1 MKRIALA
8 TVFAAIACSMAF
20 AKSGTFASL
29 SASVTSLN
37 QRAPL
42 YTTEQE
48 RLVSAIAGSILNIA
62 AFADRFE
69 PGDSFQV
76 RNVTS
81 TAHGAKY
88 SLQRR
93 AEVFTV
99 EVGAHVWA
107 PKAYGRL
114 ARSFMADGAGLS
126 ISEDPVTDSGTG
138 VSQDGVG
145 VPIGRE
151 NARLS
156 RLLQAHPRSSAL
168 HERAA
173 MLLALA
179 AADRATGEG
188 DIRPLLCRMTAHLAV
203 ARALR
208 GDRLSADGQV
218 AERLL
223 AQLSDRE
230 LTVTRAAQAEARLLD
245 GPVTFGDTPT
255 LQIVPADAVRPANR

>member
-8 TVFAAIACSMAF
+8 AVFAAIACSMAF
-20 AKSGTFASL
+20 AKSGTFSSL

-37 QRAPL
+37 ESEPL
-42 YTTEQE
+42 YTTAQE

-76 RNVTS
+76 RNIARDDNS
-81 TAHGAKY
+81 AKY
-88 SLQRR
+88 SLRR
-93 AEVFTV
+93 RTEIFTV
-99 EVGAHVWA
+99 EVGAHVWT

-126 ISEDPVTDSGTG
+126 ISEDSTIDPGGAALVDGSG
-138 VSQDGVG
+138 VV
-145 VPIGRE
+145 IARE

-156 RLLQAHPRSSAL
+156 RLLQAHPRAWAL

-179 AADRATGEG
+179 AADRATAEG

-203 ARALR
+203 ARALH
-208 GDRLSADGQV
+208 GDRLSANGQL

-223 AQLSDRE
+223 GQLSDRE
-230 LTVTRAAQAEARLLD
+230 LTVARAAQPEARLLD
-245 GPVTFGDTPT
+245 GPVTFGDRPT
-255 LQIVPADAVRPANR
+255 LEIVPGEPVQSARR

>member
-8 TVFAAIACSMAF
+8 TAFAAIACSMAF
-20 AKSGTFASL
+20 AKSGTFSSL
-29 SASVTSLN
+29 SASMTSLN
-37 QRAPL
+37 QSAPL

-76 RNVTS
+76 RNITHA
-81 TAHGAKY
+81 AHGAKY

-99 EVGAHVWA
+99 EVGAHVWT
-107 PKAYGRL
+107 PKAYDRL

-126 ISEDPVTDSGTG
+126 ISEDPASDQGGAGFEEGAG
-138 VSQDGVG
+138 VA
-145 VPIGRE
+145 IGRE

-156 RLLQAHPRSSAL
+156 RVLQAHPRSSAL

-173 MLLALA
+173 LLLALA
-179 AADRATGEG
+179 AADRATGED

-203 ARALR
+203 ARALH
-208 GDRLSADGQV
+208 GDRLSADGQM

-223 AQLSDRE
+223 GQLSERE
-230 LTVTRAAQAEARLLD
+230 LTVPRAAQPDARLFA
-245 GPVTFGDTPT
+245 GPVTFGDEPT
-255 LQIVPADAVRPANR
+255 LEIVPAETVKVAQR